1 MRGRRLL
8 KLAKVAG
15 VDGAEDM
22 TLEELQSYVVTSWP
36 KPARQCVT
44 CPWCVARSI
53 LPIDPDASLDGAGD
67 AGEHAASVA
76 AAKQTAAGLWSD
88 NMDEEGAAAMNGMT
102 PSEMME
108 LADLMGMSEE
118 KLAADPQCVAT
129 LTVTYLIGRV
139 AMLTIVVVVLAP
151 NCHIR
156 RAQRMAQLFGVSA
169 ADFPDAPLEVLREF
183 GLDKNQDGDSEK

>member
-1 MRGRRLL
+1 MG
-8 KLAKVAG
+8 
-15 VDGAEDM
+15 
-22 TLEELQSYVVTSWP
+22 TH
-36 KPARQCVT
+36 VT

-129 LTVTYLIGRV
+129 LTVAYL
-139 AMLTIVVVVLAP
+139 LAVWQCSP
-151 NCHIR
+151 LCCGCARTQLPYR